1 MTAPPLAEPTLWDR
15 SEAQAARDD
24 AVRAVAASEAPWV
37 AVAFDALC
45 AVARRQPTLSSED
58 VWVETER
65 MGIPRPVEAR
75 AMGPVMKRGVRDG
88 VIRLA
93 GFTTGTD
100 PRHHSDILRTYRS
113 ELYR

>member
-1 MTAPPLAEPTLWDR
+1 MTPTSQATLWDR
-15 SEAQAARDD
+15 TEARAARDE
-24 AVRAVAASEAPWV
+24 AVRTVAASEAPWV

-45 AVARRQPTLSSED
+45 AVARRQQFLSSED
-58 VWVETER
+58 VWVELDR
-65 MGIPRPVEAR
+65 MGIPRPAEGR
-75 AMGPVMKRGVRDG
+75 AMGPVMVRGTREG